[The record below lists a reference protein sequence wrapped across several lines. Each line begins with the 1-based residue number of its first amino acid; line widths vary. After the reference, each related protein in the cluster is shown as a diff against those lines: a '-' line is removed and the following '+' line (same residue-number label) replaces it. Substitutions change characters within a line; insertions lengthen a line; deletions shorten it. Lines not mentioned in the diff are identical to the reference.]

1 MKGRFG
7 KQTNKIKKKKESGLQ
22 RKLFWYGSKI
32 NLNATKIRI
41 PTSSRSHMSR
51 QVSVPSHKYSVSVA
65 SVTYSANF
73 LFTTRHFFLTYL
85 YSSII
90 YTYLLFVNYSFIY
103 FLIYFFN
110 SILWISTKRKSNC
123 WWFRCKSE

>member
-22 RKLFWYGSKI
+22 RKLFWYSSKI

-41 PTSSRSHMSR
+41 PTSSRNHMSR